1 MREGTGGETVYRFLV
16 IEDDSA
22 AAARLRTFVE
32 RYLAEHGIEASIDW
46 LKTAF
51 EFIELKQRYDLV
63 FMDINLPG
71 INGMDAAGL
80 LRKHDSETLIVFV
93 TDLAKYAVKGYE
105 VDALDFI
112 VKPVTYQGLALRMDR
127 VMRALAARPSTNL
140 VVNGREGISVFP
152 MRDLLYVAVSDH
164 YLAYHLANGTQVLAR
179 ETMRSFCQSHTQ
191 PQLVQI
197 SSGYVVN
204 ADNVRS
210 IRGQEVQ
217 VSNGDI
223 LVISRPKRRAAM
235 EAFARYYGGA

>member
-1 MREGTGGETVYRFLV
+1 MFRFLI
-16 IEDDSA
+16 IEDDATA
-22 AAARLRTFVE
+22 ATLLRSYVE
-32 RYLAEHGIEASIDW
+32 RYLVEHDAEASIDW

-51 EFIELKQRYDLV
+51 EFIELRQRYDLV

-71 INGMDAAGL
+71 INGMDAAAV
-80 LRKHDSETLIVFV
+80 LREHDSETLIVFV
-93 TDLAKYAVKGYE
+93 TDLAKYAVRGYE

-140 VVNGREGISVFP
+140 VVNGREGISLFP

-164 YLAYHLANGTQVLAR
+164 YLAYHLADGTQVLAR

-191 PQLVQI
+191 PQLVLI

-204 ADNVRS
+204 ADNVRT

-217 VSNGDI
+217 MSNGDI
-223 LVISRPKRRAAM
+223 LVMSRPKRKAAM
-235 EAFARYYGGA
+235 EAFARYYGGV